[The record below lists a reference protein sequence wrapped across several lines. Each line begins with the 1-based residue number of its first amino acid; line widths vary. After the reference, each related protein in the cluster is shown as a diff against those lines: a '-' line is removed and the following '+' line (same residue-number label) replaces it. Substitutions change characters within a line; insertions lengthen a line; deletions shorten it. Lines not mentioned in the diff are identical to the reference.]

1 MCGINGLNFKD
12 EHLIKKMSTL
22 TSSRGPDFTGF
33 YYSERFSTAHNRLAI
48 IDPEERSN
56 QPFVFK
62 NLILSFNGEIYNYL
76 DLKEELSQKG
86 YKFSTNSDTEVIL
99 KLFLE
104 HGKDSFKRLSGIFAL
119 SIYDLRSNTLYL
131 IRDQVGVKP
140 LYYYYNSKN
149 NKFAYS
155 SLIKPLLLVSD
166 EKNINTDAVKFYANF
181 SRNDLKET
189 FYKNIFK
196 VLPGELITIEN
207 NEFKKKNL
215 LTFNFHRKFRK
226 EKFKNDIKNYFSK
239 QFISDVPVALSLSGG
254 IDSNLI
260 FNELLEKKKNK
271 FKCYSVFFKGSKKYT
286 KDFNY
291 AKNLCQLN
299 NIKFKP
305 VEVTFESFIN
315 NFEKVVD
322 IVEEPVANT
331 NSISNLILSE
341 NIDEKVLFSGDGG
354 DEIFTG
360 YDKYRSIY
368 FLNLL
373 NKLNIFNNSSFNF
386 KNKNL
391 KRLSIKNSREMFL
404 SFSEQNMSKNQDYVY
419 KNYQSV
425 DINDLDKVLNHSKS
439 ISNDPRLANVML
451 HEIDTWLQNDIL
463 LRNDKIYANSGIEVR
478 VPFLDK
484 NIIEK
489 YLMINEFHKYGPFF
503 KYKNLLKKF
512 FSKET
517 KHSMKSKSGFN
528 SPFASWLRVELFEFA
543 NEILDRNY
551 YDSSNFLNLDE
562 CKNLLKRHKINYLNP
577 FLIWSLI
584 SLQVFLK
591 KNNF

>member
-1 MCGINGLNFKD
+1 MILKIIFQTIYIRC
-12 EHLIKKMSTL
+12 
-22 TSSRGPDFTGF
+22 TSS
-33 YYSERFSTAHNRLAI
+33 
-48 IDPEERSN
+48 
-56 QPFVFK
+56 
-62 NLILSFNGEIYNYL
+62 SF
-76 DLKEELSQKG
+76 
-86 YKFSTNSDTEVIL
+86 
-99 KLFLE
+99 
-104 HGKDSFKRLSGIFAL
+104 
-119 SIYDLRSNTLYL
+119 
-131 IRDQVGVKP
+131 
-140 LYYYYNSKN
+140 
-149 NKFAYS
+149 
-155 SLIKPLLLVSD
+155 
-166 EKNINTDAVKFYANF
+166 
-181 SRNDLKET
+181 
-189 FYKNIFK
+189 
-196 VLPGELITIEN
+196 
-207 NEFKKKNL
+207 
-215 LTFNFHRKFRK
+215 
-226 EKFKNDIKNYFSK
+226 
-239 QFISDVPVALSLSGG
+239 SLSGG
-254 IDSNLI
+254 IDPNLI
-260 FNELLEKKKNK
+260 FNELLEKKKINLNVTLY
-271 FKCYSVFFKGSKKYT
+271 FLRDLKYT

-478 VPFLDK
+478 VL
-484 NIIEK
+484 
-489 YLMINEFHKYGPFF
+489 
-503 KYKNLLKKF
+503 
-512 FSKET
+512 S
-517 KHSMKSKSGFN
+517 
-528 SPFASWLRVELFEFA
+528 
-543 NEILDRNY
+543 
-551 YDSSNFLNLDE
+551 
-562 CKNLLKRHKINYLNP
+562 
-577 FLIWSLI
+577 
-584 SLQVFLK
+584 
-591 KNNF
+591 

>member
-1 MCGINGLNFKD
+1 
-12 EHLIKKMSTL
+12 MSSCTK
-22 TSSRGPDFTGF
+22 SRGPDFTDYF
-33 YYSERFSTAHNRLAI
+33 KSENYSVSHNRLAI
-48 IDPEERSN
+48 IDPESRSN
-56 QPFVFK
+56 QPFRFE

-76 DLKEELSQKG
+76 ELKEKLKSKG
-86 YKFSTNSDTEVIL
+86 YNFLTNSDTEVII
-99 KLFLE
+99 KLFYE
-104 HGKDSFKRLSGIFAL
+104 YEEESFKFLSGIFAL
-119 SIYDLRSNTLYL
+119 SIYDTIKNKIYL
-131 IRDQVGVKP
+131 IRDHVGVKP
-140 LYYYYNSKN
+140 LYYYFNPKNS
-149 NKFAYS
+149 KFAYS

-166 EKNINTDAVKFYANF
+166 DKRLNNEAIKYYANF
-181 SRNDLKET
+181 SRNDLRET

-196 VLPGELITIEN
+196 VLPGELIIFEN
-207 NEFKKKNL
+207 NRFNKKNFLNFQFEKKLKKEEFKN
-215 LTFNFHRKFRK
+215 N
-226 EKFKNDIKNYFSK
+226 IKYFFSK

-254 IDSNLI
+254 IDSNII
-260 FNELLEKKKNK
+260 FNELLKNKKNH
-271 FKCYSVFFKGSKKYT
+271 FKCYSVFFKGSEKYSQ
-286 KDFNY
+286 DFNY
-291 AKNLCQLN
+291 AKNLCKIN
-299 NIKFKP
+299 DVKFEP
-305 VEVTFESFIN
+305 VEVSFENFIDN
-315 NFEKVVD
+315 LEKVVD

-341 NIDEKVLFSGDGG
+341 KIDEKVLFSGDGG

-368 FLNLL
+368 FLNLIS
-373 NKLNIFNNSSFNF
+373 KFNIFSNSSFTF

-391 KRLSIKNSREMFL
+391 SRLSIKDSREMFL
-404 SFSEQNMSKNQDYVY
+404 SFSEQNMSKNQDNVY
-419 KNYQSV
+419 RNYQKVNSK
-425 DINDLDKVLNHSKS
+425 DLDKILNHSKL
-439 ISNDPRLANVML
+439 IANNPRLANVML

-484 NIIEK
+484 NVIEK
-489 YLMINEFHKYGPFF
+489 YLMINEFHKYGLFF

-512 FSKET
+512 FYKET

-543 NEILDRNY
+543 NEILDKNY
-551 YDSSNFLNLDE
+551 YDSSGILDLEE
-562 CKNLLKRHKINYLNP
+562 CKNLLKQHKNNYINP